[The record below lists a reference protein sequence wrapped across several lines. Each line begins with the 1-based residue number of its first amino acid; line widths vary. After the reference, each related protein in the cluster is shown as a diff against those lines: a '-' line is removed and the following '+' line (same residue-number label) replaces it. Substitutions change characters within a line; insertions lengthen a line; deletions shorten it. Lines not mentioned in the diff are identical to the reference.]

1 MDTSPPDLVFPTEDA
16 RKIGLTSAR
25 FPSGEVLGPAERRR
39 SWTVERKREIVFES
53 LGPDLTPTEVARKY
67 GISTGQLYTWRQQ
80 LVSLP
85 GAVVSHVAAPRFAAV
100 ELTAPLA
107 RQPPRGAPSAP
118 ASPSLPPRPEGLIEI
133 LLPGGVCLR
142 VDAHVDTRAL
152 RRILSALE
160 VAR

>member
-1 MDTSPPDLVFPTEDA
+1 MDTLSPDLVFPTEDA

-25 FPSGEVLGPAERRR
+25 IPSGEVLGPADRRR
-39 SWTVERKREIVFES
+39 SWTVEQKREIVCES

-67 GISTGQLYTWRQQ
+67 RISTGQLSTWRQQ
-80 LVSLP
+80 LLSLP
-85 GAVVSHVAAPRFAAV
+85 GSIVSQAPPRFAPV
-100 ELTAPLA
+100 ELAAASAPEPTPA
-107 RQPPRGAPSAP
+107 QPLAP
-118 ASPSLPPRPEGLIEI
+118 ASTSLPPRAEGLIEI

-160 VAR
+160 GR

>member
-1 MDTSPPDLVFPTEDA
+1 MDTLSPDLVFSTEDA

-25 FPSGEVLGPAERRR
+25 IPSGEVLGPADRRR
-39 SWTVERKREIVFES
+39 SWTVEQKREIVCES

-67 GISTGQLYTWRQQ
+67 RISTGQLYTWRQQ
-80 LVSLP
+80 LLSLP
-85 GAVVSHVAAPRFAAV
+85 GSVVSQAPPRFAPV
-100 ELTAPLA
+100 ELAAASVPEPTPA
-107 RQPPRGAPSAP
+107 QPFAP
-118 ASPSLPPRPEGLIEI
+118 ASPSLPPRLEGLIEI

-160 VAR
+160 GR